1 MAVMAFRSHVTRALD
16 PRLPGNVIISAI
28 TLLVAAA
35 AGVLALAGDRTLW
48 LPLLTAGATFFTW
61 SLGREVDPDHQSTA
75 LIAAVPAAA
84 LYLIGFEVGILVT
97 VAVMM
102 SARLVVAS
110 TGRRPLPTDLAGMVA
125 LAGAASFTP
134 LGWVAGFGL
143 AVAIYLDDR
152 MGEEHNG
159 QAVIAAIG
167 AAVAAS
173 VVATLTDA
181 LPAAL
186 PEVRPI
192 LTIALGALALIAVI
206 RDPVAPISLVDS
218 RRKTLLVPARLHA
231 ARALVGLVL
240 FFGCLLDA
248 SSTTTLATMS
258 FTLALALG
266 ADAVERV
273 QRARRPRMQ
282 PPESG

>member
-1 MAVMAFRSHVTRALD
+1 
-16 PRLPGNVIISAI
+16 
-28 TLLVAAA
+28 
-35 AGVLALAGDRTLW
+35 LALTGDRTLW
-48 LPLLTAGATFFTW
+48 LPVLAAGATFFTW
-61 SLGREVDPDHQSTA
+61 ALGRELDPDRHVTA

-84 LYLIGFEVGILVT
+84 LSLIGLGVAILAT

-110 TGRRPLPTDLAGMVA
+110 TGRRPLPTDLAGMVV

-152 MGEEHNG
+152 MEGEHNR
-159 QAVIAAIG
+159 QAVVAAIC

-192 LTIALGALALIAVI
+192 LTLALGVLALIAVS
-206 RDPVAPISLVDS
+206 RDPVAPTSFVDS
-218 RRKTLLVPARLHA
+218 RRNKTLLVPARLHA
-231 ARALVGLVL
+231 ARALVGMVL
-240 FFGCLLDA
+240 FVGCLLDPA
-248 SSTTTLATMS
+248 GTGTLATMS

-266 ADAVERV
+266 ADSIERIR
-273 QRARRPRMQ
+273 RARRPRMQ
-282 PPESG
+282 PPDRG